1 MSPRWIRRIVI
12 VMFLAGIAGMIVG
25 SVADNNGMAI
35 TFGLLTATAA
45 VGLILVSSVAPPEAF
60 RKGGLAVVDAR
71 GFDEATAVDV
81 EARIRILVE
90 AGADEDSIR
99 QLVQRAVQ
107 LGQNTEPA
115 PRS

>member
-12 VMFLAGIAGMIVG
+12 VVFLAGIAGMIVG

-60 RKGGLAVVDAR
+60 RKDGSTAADIR

-81 EARIRILVE
+81 EERIRRLVD
-90 AGADEDSIR
+90 AGASEQAVR

-107 LGQNTEPA
+107 LGQDSDPA
-115 PRS
+115 PRP